1 VSINPIAATKLISE
15 SYFSYLTTTF
25 KLQNE
30 SLQNQ
35 FRANLTEKSRF
46 IKGPIL
52 EATPEFEKGK
62 NILELIDEG
71 IIPQAF
77 LRLNNDALPLE
88 RSLYKH
94 QEIAIRK
101 ILAGKRNVVVAT
113 GTGSGKT
120 ESFLIPILSDL
131 LGELSAGTLDPGV
144 RALLLYPMNAL
155 ANDQIK
161 RLRELLKSCPEITFG
176 RYTGETEQ
184 EFGKAYEKY
193 IEVFE
198 EEPLKNELISRTQ
211 MKKTPPH
218 ILLTNYA
225 MLEYLLLRPEDS
237 VFFDGP
243 YA

>member
-77 LRLNNDALPLE
+77 LRLNND
-88 RSLYKH
+88 
-94 QEIAIRK
+94 
-101 ILAGKRNVVVAT
+101 GM
-113 GTGSGKT
+113 
-120 ESFLIPILSDL
+120 
-131 LGELSAGTLDPGV
+131 PGV
-144 RALLLYPMNAL
+144 EIREQLYL
-155 ANDQIK
+155 DDV
-161 RLRELLKSCPEITFG
+161 KSF
-176 RYTGETEQ
+176 
-184 EFGKAYEKY
+184 
-193 IEVFE
+193 V
-198 EEPLKNELISRTQ
+198 
-211 MKKTPPH
+211 M
-218 ILLTNYA
+218 
-225 MLEYLLLRPEDS
+225 YLCFAVPFLVIAPTTSE
-237 VFFDGP
+237 
-243 YA
+243 